1 MITCCKALSGVGVR
15 TIKETA
21 AVFLTVFLMLLLCGC
36 SGAKEQDGGRTL
48 WVVTEVSCSDGM
60 NLQAEMI
67 AKRMEKANPGLT
79 VQLDILPTD
88 AQERE
93 IVLRQ
98 LRTKIMAGSGPDV
111 YLLPTGSTL
120 TIDYANE
127 HLHRVT
133 QSLKME
139 PLFLDVVQAMRS
151 GQFLDLTRFYDADAE
166 LDTDALK
173 REIMD
178 AGTVENRRY
187 VLPLRFNVPVVFSDP
202 MLWQDY
208 DMDGALLAADGLDLA
223 RAFLERTEN
232 VPICAGLQL
241 PADFT
246 LLSGP
251 IDYDKERV
259 LLTAQTL
266 ADYML
271 LYQRWRAAAVP
282 GEQVLLQ
289 QAYDET
295 MAYIEDD
302 LMKSILA
309 EPVWDSFQTI
319 RSYNT
324 LTNYICEDIHWST
337 RGFPLFSCSM
347 ADELESLAVART
359 HTAISGE
366 KRELI
371 CSPWRNSDGAVT
383 ASVTYW
389 GAIGSGAA
397 DPELCYAFL
406 RQFLEEEFQW
416 DEYRPRSR
424 DNSQRAQAEVQCA
437 GQVENSWPVR
447 TSGSAAALWET
458 LCYQNRKMAFS
469 WRKESNRV
477 GAVARALCFEDSD
490 IPTLSW
496 EIDEVRFPVTIP
508 GTDSLEYALSQLNE
522 ADGTPTD
529 VDVEALAQQV
539 YQGLWWHLAEG

>member
-1 MITCCKALSGVGVR
+1 
-15 TIKETA
+15 
-21 AVFLTVFLMLLLCGC
+21 MLLLCGC
-36 SGAKEQDGGRTL
+36 AGEKEQDGGRTL

-79 VQLDILPTD
+79 VRLDILPTD

-133 QSLKME
+133 QSLEIE
-139 PLFLDVVQAMRS
+139 PLFLDVAQTMRS
-151 GQFLDLTRFYDADAE
+151 GQFLDLSALYDADAE
-166 LDTDALK
+166 LNTGALK
-173 REIMD
+173 QEIMD
-178 AGTVENRRY
+178 AGMVGNRRY
-187 VLPLRFNVPVVFSDP
+187 VLPLRFNIPVVFSDP

-208 DMDGALLAADGLDLA
+208 GMDGTLLADSGLDLA
-223 RAFLERTEN
+223 QAFLERAGN
-232 VPICAGLQL
+232 APICAGLQL
-241 PADFT
+241 PADLT
-246 LLSGP
+246 LLSSP
-251 IDYDKERV
+251 VDYEKEQV
-259 LLTAQTL
+259 LLTVQTL

-282 GEQVLLQ
+282 GEQILLQ

-324 LTNYICEDIHWST
+324 LPNYICEDIHWST
-337 RGFPLFSCSM
+337 KGFLLFSCSM
-347 ADELESLAVART
+347 ADALESLAVART
-359 HTAISGE
+359 HAAIYGE
-366 KRELI
+366 KRELT
-371 CSPWRNSDGAVT
+371 CTPWRDSGGAVT

-389 GAIGSGAA
+389 GAIGSGTA

-406 RQFLEEEFQW
+406 RQFLKAEFQW

-424 DNSQRAQAEVQCA
+424 DGSQRAQAEVQCA

-477 GAVARALCFEDSD
+477 GAAARALCFEDAD
-490 IPTLSW
+490 IPALSW
-496 EIDEVRFPVTIP
+496 EINEVRFPVTIP